1 MLKRLNYLRSRLAA
15 GIWFIPI
22 ALCMASLLLG
32 VLMLGLDRHMTTLF
46 SGMHMFALPVDSAR
60 QVLSVIAGSVI
71 GVGGVSFSVTMVA
84 LTLTSGQY
92 GPKVLRHFLEDNDS
106 KFSLGLF
113 LGAYVYSLVVLTG
126 YIETDQPHLSVL
138 TGLLYALIAVM
149 GFIRFIHRTA
159 TDLQADQIVER
170 IGKRLLDALQQLVD
184 QADDSGRTT
193 DVGRWRRAAR
203 GHEAALVAR
212 SGQGYVQ
219 TIDYAGLVA
228 WCVEHDCALQVRIR
242 AGDFVVDGV
251 CAFKVYGC
259 RADAL
264 AASVTELNRFIVT
277 GPVRTP
283 IQDPEYPV
291 TQLNQLA
298 ARALSPGI
306 NDPGTAISCVDAFSL
321 ALARI
326 IDREIPGC
334 VFVDE
339 GGKARLLIRFTSF
352 EGILKAV
359 YAQLRQFASS
369 DVAVTVSLFESLCR
383 LAELTTRERRLA
395 LLGMHGALIWDGL
408 EDQGFTEYDLRDI
421 RQRHKRL
428 QVLTNRFE

>member
-1 MLKRLNYLRSRLAA
+1 MLERFNYLRKRISA

-22 ALCMASLLLG
+22 ALCLASLLLG

-46 SGMHMFALPVDSAR
+46 SDMRMFALSVDSAR

-71 GVGGVSFSVTMVA
+71 SVGGVSFSVTMVA

-106 KFSLGLF
+106 KISLGLF
-113 LGAYVYSLVVLTG
+113 LGAFVYSLVVLTG
-126 YIETDQPHLSVL
+126 YIETDRPHLTVL

-170 IGKRLLDALQQLVD
+170 IGKRLENALAELGGL
-184 QADDSGRTT
+184 AGDDSRSN
-193 DVGRWRRAAR
+193 DVIHWRRLAR
-203 GHEAALVAR
+203 GHDPAIIAQAGR
-212 SGQGYVQ
+212 GYVQ
-219 TIDYAGLVA
+219 TIDYTGLA
-228 WCVEHDCALQVRIR
+228 SWCKQHDCCMQIRIR

-259 RADAL
+259 QPEVL
-264 AASVTELNRFIVT
+264 HHSVDELNRYVVT
-277 GPVRTP
+277 GPVRTSM
-283 IQDPEYPV
+283 QDPEYPI

-321 ALARI
+321 ALAQI
-326 IDREIPGC
+326 IDRDMPGC
-334 VFVDE
+334 VFADADT
-339 GGKARLLIRFTSF
+339 KARLLLRCTGF

-359 YAQLRQFASS
+359 YAPLRQFANA
-369 DVAVTVSLFESLCR
+369 DVAVSVSLFESLCR

-395 LLGMHGALIWDGL
+395 MLGMHGDLIWDGL
-408 EDQGFTEYDLRDI
+408 EDRGFTEYDMRDI
-421 RQRHKRL
+421 RQRYKRL
-428 QVLTNRFE
+428 QILTQRFS